1 MSVQPQITTTRE
13 WRVAD
18 PPAGFDALRLQE
30 ASVGNLGATD
40 VLIKVHAVS
49 LQFRD
54 MLVANGQYALGVK
67 PSPVLGSD
75 AAGEVV
81 QVGPEVSKWKVGDR
95 VAPNFNITHIH
106 GDLTPETAR
115 GALGAPIDG
124 VLTSYK
130 VIPADALV
138 KIPEHLSYEEASTL
152 PCAAV
157 TAYNALLSGLHPLKG
172 GDTVL
177 VEGTGGVSIFA
188 LQFALASG
196 AVPIVITSSP
206 EKVEIVRKL
215 GAEHV
220 INYKE
225 VPDWE
230 EEVLRITE
238 GRGVDHVV
246 EVSGTQTLGKAIKCT
261 RYGGSINAVGFVT
274 GVDPGPETNVY
285 ILSLM
290 KALVLRGILV
300 GSRTQ
305 FEDMNRLISARKIKP
320 VVDKVFSFTELVD
333 ALKYL
338 ESQKHVGK
346 VVVKVE

>member
-1 MSVQPQITTTRE
+1 MGTSPRRPLKVL
-13 WRVAD
+13 
-18 PPAGFDALRLQE
+18 PAE
-30 ASVGNLGATD
+30 
-40 VLIKVHAVS
+40 
-49 LQFRD
+49 
-54 MLVANGQYALGVK
+54 
-67 PSPVLGSD
+67 
-75 AAGEVV
+75 
-81 QVGPEVSKWKVGDR
+81 
-95 VAPNFNITHIH
+95 
-106 GDLTPETAR
+106 
-115 GALGAPIDG
+115 
-124 VLTSYK
+124 
-130 VIPADALV
+130 ALV

-196 AVPIVITSSP
+196 AVPIVLTSSAA
-206 EKVEIVRKL
+206 KVTAVRKL

-225 VPDWE
+225 VPNWE
-230 EEVLRITE
+230 EEVLRLTD

-246 EVSGTQTLGKAIKCT
+246 EVSGTETLGKAIKCT

-320 VVDKVFSFTELVD
+320 VVDKVFPFDELVD

-346 VVVKVE
+346 VVVKIA